1 MRSISNVS
9 APFLAVFAL
18 VAGPAL
24 AEEQSAAP
32 APKLVFTPLVYQG
45 VNGPGAG
52 KHVVFVSG
60 DEEYRSEEALPQL
73 ARILA
78 TQHGF
83 RCTVLFAIDPATG
96 QIDPDKRDSIPGLA
110 ALDKADL
117 LVLFTRFRRLPDE
130 DMKHVVDYVESGKPL
145 IGIRT
150 ATHAFAYEA
159 ESKSP
164 YARWSWDSKEW
175 PGGFGRQ
182 VLGETWVSHHGK
194 HGTESTSGVIPD
206 AVKSHPI
213 LRGVVDVWGPT
224 DVYGIRDLPA
234 DATVILE
241 GSILA
246 SMEATSEAVT
256 DSRNA
261 PRMPIAWIR
270 ERALEG
276 GKKQR
281 VACST
286 IGSSQDLR
294 SRDLRRLYVNLA
306 YWGLGL
312 EDKIAAEPRVEI
324 VGTFEPTP
332 FGFGTFRRGVKP
344 ADLALPEPAKAPAK

>member
-1 MRSISNVS
+1 MRTVS
-9 APFLAVFAL
+9 RGSPAILAAVL
-18 VAGPAL
+18 AL
-24 AEEQSAAP
+24 APASVAQEQTPQPAAGSAVASPRVHAP
-32 APKLVFTPLVYQG
+32 LAFQG
-45 VNGPGAG
+45 GVGAGVG
-52 KHVVFVSG
+52 KHVVLVAG

-83 RCTVLFAIDPATG
+83 RCTVLFSIDPETG
-96 QIDPDKRDSIPGLA
+96 LIDPDRRDSIPGLA
-110 ALDKADL
+110 ALATADL

-130 DMKHVVDYVESGKPL
+130 DMRHVVDYVESGRPL

-159 ESKSP
+159 NSQSP
-164 YARWSWDSKEW
+164 HARWSWDSQVW

-194 HGTESTSGVIPD
+194 HGAESTRGVIPA
-206 AVKSHPI
+206 AVKSHPV
-213 LRGVVDVWGPT
+213 LRGVADVWGPT
-224 DVYGIRDLPA
+224 DVYGIRDLPP

-241 GSILA
+241 GAIL
-246 SMEATSEAVT
+246 SGMQPEDPAV
-256 DSRNA
+256 DDARNA

-270 ERALEG
+270 ERARAPG
-276 GKKQR
+276 PPQR

-286 IGSSQDLR
+286 IGSSQDLL

-306 YWGLGL
+306 YWCLGL
-312 EDKIAAEPRVEI
+312 EERIAAEPSAHV
-324 VGTFEPTP
+324 VGEFKPTP
-332 FGFGTFRRGVKP
+332 FGFGTFKRGVKP
-344 ADLALPEPAKAPAK
+344 ADLAL